1 MNGWDKKG
9 MLMRKRTL
17 VILTVVLVLLAAAG
31 GVYIGIGTYY
41 KDHFFEHTTVNGLD
55 VSDLTAAE
63 AEELVASQVEDYR
76 IAVQTEEGTAE
87 TIDGADIGYRFVSGG
102 EIKEFLKQQNH
113 LAWLPA
119 YFGAGQSYQ
128 MEASVVSDEKLLRQ
142 AMEELSCMQEANVT
156 KPQDAHLEQQDGT
169 YVVVPETEGNE
180 LDPEKVFEVL
190 KEAVAGSKETA
201 DLTDSDCYIKPS
213 VYASDKNLQAE
224 AAIRNRY
231 SSITVTYQLGGGVTD
246 VLDSATIAGWFS
258 LDASM
263 NPVFDRDAVAEWVN
277 GLADQYDTIGTWP
290 EFVTSNG
297 ETVWPEARTYGWQI
311 DRESETEAL
320 YQLLLSGES
329 AEREPVW
336 LETAWSRGR
345 NDIGDTYVEIDYTN
359 QRMWFYKD
367 GMLLVE
373 TPVVTGNVSQ
383 GMSSP
388 EGIFCLV
395 GKEENAVLKGEGY
408 ETPVSYW
415 MPFYGGVGIHDAD
428 SWRSSYGG
436 TIYQYSGS
444 HGCINTP
451 TANAAIIFQNIEV
464 GTPIVCY
471 SSSINYGYGETGI
484 SGSQS
489 PAESG
494 TAQQAEGSN
503 QTGNA
508 GSQTNGSGG
517 PTPQTESGDDTVVIL
532 DGGEEDWADES
543 LYYGNQEDILV
554 LPDNMGQ

>member
-1 MNGWDKKG
+1 
-9 MLMRKRTL
+9 MRKRTII
-17 VILTVVLVLLAAAG
+17 ILTAVLVLLAAVG

-41 KDHFFEHTTVNGLD
+41 KEHFFEHTTVNGLD
-55 VSDLTAAE
+55 VSDLTVRE
-63 AEELVASQVEDYR
+63 AEELVASQVENYQITVR
-76 IAVQTEEGTAE
+76 TKEGTSE
-87 TIDGADIGYRFVSGG
+87 TIDGADIGYHFVSGG
-102 EIKEFLKQQNH
+102 EMQEFLEQQNP
-113 LAWLPA
+113 LMWLQA
-119 YFGAGQSYQ
+119 FLGAGQSFQ
-128 MEASVVSDEKLLRQ
+128 MEASVASDENLLKK
-142 AMEELSCMQEANVT
+142 AMEQLSCMQEANVV
-156 KPQDAHLEQQDGT
+156 KPQDAHLEQQDGK
-169 YVVVPETEGNE
+169 YVVVPEVEGNE
-180 LDPEKVFEVL
+180 LDQEKVFAVL
-190 KEAVAGSKETA
+190 KEAVAGSRETA
-201 DLTDSDCYIKPS
+201 DLTESDCYRKPS
-213 VYASDKNLQAE
+213 VYASDKELQAE

-231 SSITVTYQLGGGVTD
+231 SSITVTYQMGGGVTET
-246 VLDSATIAGWFS
+246 LDSETISGWFS
-258 LDASM
+258 LDDSM
-263 NPVFDRDAVAEWVN
+263 NPVFDRDAAAAWVN
-277 GLADQYDTIGTWP
+277 HLADQYDTIGTWP

-297 ETVWPEARTYGWQI
+297 ETVWPEARTYGWQM

-320 YQLLLSGES
+320 YQQLLSGES

-336 LETAWSRGR
+336 LETAWTRGR

-367 GMLLVE
+367 GILLVE

-451 TANAAIIFQNIEV
+451 TANAAVIFQNIEV

-471 SSSINYGYGETGI
+471 SSSINYGYGETGTA
-484 SGSQS
+484 GNQSQ
-489 PAESG
+489 AG
-494 TAQQAEGSN
+494 NDTAQQMEGSE
-503 QTGNA
+503 QTE
-508 GSQTNGSGG
+508 STLPETNGGQTS
-517 PTPQTESGDDTVVIL
+517 QTESGDDVVVIL

-543 LYYGNQEDILV
+543 LYYGSTEDVLV

>member
-1 MNGWDKKG
+1 
-9 MLMRKRTL
+9 MRKRTL
-17 VILTVVLVLLAAAG
+17 IILTAVLVLLAAAG

-41 KDHFFEHTTVNGLD
+41 NNHFFEHTTVNGLD
-55 VSDLTAAE
+55 VSDLTAEEAE
-63 AEELVASQVEDYR
+63 ALVASQVENYR
-76 IAVQTEEGTAE
+76 IAVRTKEGTAE
-87 TIDGADIGYRFVSGG
+87 IINGADMGYRFVSGG
-102 EIKEFLKQQNH
+102 EIQGFLEQQNT

-119 YFGAGQSYQ
+119 WLGAGQSYQ
-128 MEASVVSDEKLLRQ
+128 MEASVSSDETLLRL
-142 AMEELSCMQEANVT
+142 AMEKLSCMQTSNVVE
-156 KPQDAHLEQQDGT
+156 PQDAHLEQQDGT
-169 YVVVPETEGNE
+169 YVVVPEVEGNK
-180 LDPEKVFEVL
+180 LDPEKVFAVL
-190 KEAVAGSKETA
+190 QEAVAGSRDTA
-201 DLTDSDCYIKPS
+201 DLAASDCYVKPS
-213 VYASDKNLQAE
+213 VYADDKNLQAE
-224 AAIRNRY
+224 ADIRNRY
-231 SSITVTYQLGGGVTD
+231 SSITVTYQLGGGVTET
-246 VLDSATIAGWFS
+246 LDSAAIAGWFS
-258 LDASM
+258 LDDSM
-263 NPVFDRDAVAEWVN
+263 NPIFDRDAVSAWVN
-277 GLADQYDTIGTWP
+277 QLADKYDTIGTWP

-297 ETVWPEARTYGWQI
+297 ETVWPEARTYGWQM

-320 YQLLLSGES
+320 YQQLLSGES
-329 AEREPVW
+329 AEREPIW
-336 LETAWSRGR
+336 LESAWTRGR

-367 GMLLVE
+367 GILLAE

-471 SSSINYGYGETGI
+471 SSAVNYGYGETG
-484 SGSQS
+484 
-489 PAESG
+489 
-494 TAQQAEGSN
+494 TGSN
-503 QTGNA
+503 QSQTENDSLQQTEGSDQMQTDSVGTETD
-508 GSQTNGSGG
+508 GSQNQADD
-517 PTPQTESGDDTVVIL
+517 QTSQSETSDDTVVIL
-532 DGGEEDWADES
+532 DGSAEDWADES
-543 LYYGNQEDILV
+543 LYNGNTEDVLV
-554 LPDNMGQ
+554 LPDNIGQ